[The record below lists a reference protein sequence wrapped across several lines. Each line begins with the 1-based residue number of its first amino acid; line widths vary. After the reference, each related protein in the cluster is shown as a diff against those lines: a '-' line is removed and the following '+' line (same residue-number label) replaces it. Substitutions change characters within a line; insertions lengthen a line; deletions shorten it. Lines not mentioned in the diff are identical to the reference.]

1 VAFPI
6 PLVGLSVTH
15 AASERADQSQSRV
28 ELTVMFAVPP
38 ACETVRVVVEAET
51 TQRTD
56 VGAMTSVWLVTPPQP
71 AVRSKIAT
79 VIPPRLSTVDM
90 CSAWKD
96 ASGGMWA
103 SAALAHGS
111 PMFAFASRDLSQ
123 GLTDCQALHSPS
135 RISGANSVS
144 SPIST

>member
-1 VAFPI
+1 MVFPI

-56 VGAMTSVWLVTPPQP
+56 VGAIISVWLVAPPQP
-71 AVRSKIAT
+71 AVTSKIAT

-90 CSAWKD
+90 CSAWKN
-96 ASGGMWA
+96 ASGGM
-103 SAALAHGS
+103 
-111 PMFAFASRDLSQ
+111 
-123 GLTDCQALHSPS
+123 
-135 RISGANSVS
+135 
-144 SPIST
+144 